1 MSGGVAAVVFDRTPP
16 LDAHSRYKPRAALA
30 PRLDHCFLY
39 RSPYS
44 STPRHRVAH
53 DFFLS
58 GGVTRT
64 SSSAAISGDLERTVA
79 TGSDLRRTPV
89 PQGFAAF
96 VTASAR
102 GRGTR

>member
-1 MSGGVAAVVFDRTPP
+1 MSGVVTFAVVVFDRTPS
-16 LDAHSRYKPRAALA
+16 LDAHSRYKPRAA
-30 PRLDHCFLY
+30 P
-39 RSPYS
+39 RSPLS
-44 STPRHRVAH
+44 PSFPLFRTPRHRAAH

-79 TGSDLRRTPV
+79 SGPDLRRTPV